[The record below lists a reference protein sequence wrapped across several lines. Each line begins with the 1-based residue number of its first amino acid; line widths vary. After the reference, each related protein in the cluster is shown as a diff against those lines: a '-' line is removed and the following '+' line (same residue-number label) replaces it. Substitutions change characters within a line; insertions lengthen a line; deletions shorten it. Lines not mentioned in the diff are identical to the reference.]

1 MSSSF
6 DIAYKNT
13 LTHEGGYVS
22 PEVAASIN
30 DPGGETYKGIARRY
44 HPNWKGWGLI
54 DIYKSKNSSWQYYNK
69 TRYFGLKHGI
79 FIDNPTIDQLH
90 KDYMKVN
97 FWDVNK
103 LSLFKNQ
110 SLANYVY
117 DIGYGSAPGTAA
129 KSLQTVLGVQADGQI
144 GDQTIAKL
152 NSVNQALVFNKLKEY
167 RQSWL
172 DRNIKGKSYK
182 KVLDQRNDSFFFHR
196 KSIAGVLIL
205 ALVGLTIYSETQSKP
220 QRKLKTA

>member
-13 LTHEGGYVS
+13 LSHEGGYVS
-22 PEVAASIN
+22 SEVAASIK

-69 TRYFGLKHGI
+69 TRYFGLKHGS

-117 DIGYGSAPGTAA
+117 DIGYGSGPGTAA
-129 KSLQTVLGVQADGQI
+129 KSLQTVLGVEADGKI
-144 GDQTIAKL
+144 GNVTIAKL
-152 NSVNQALVFNKLKEY
+152 NSVNQELVFNKLKEY

-182 KVLDQRNDSFFFHR
+182 KVLDQRNNSFFFHR
-196 KSIAGVLIL
+196 RAIAGVLVSL
-205 ALVGLTIYSETQSKP
+205 LVGYCLYTEIDKKP
-220 QRKLKTA
+220 QRKLKIA

>member
-1 MSSSF
+1 MSSF

-22 PEVAASIN
+22 PEIAASIS
-30 DPGGETYKGIARRY
+30 DPGGETYKGITRRY
-44 HPNWKGWGLI
+44 HPTWKGWGLI
-54 DIYKSKNSSWQYYNK
+54 DIYKSKNSAWQYYNK
-69 TRYFGLKHGI
+69 TRYFGLPHGS
-79 FIDNPTIDQLH
+79 FIDNATIDQLH

-117 DIGYGSAPGTAA
+117 DIGYGSGPGTAA
-129 KSLQTVLGVQADGQI
+129 KSLQTVLGVEADGKI
-144 GDQTIAKL
+144 GNVTIAKL
-152 NSVNQALVFNKLKEY
+152 NSVNQELVFNKLKEF

-172 DRNIKGKSYK
+172 NRNVKGKSYK

-196 KSIAGVLIL
+196 KYIAGALIL
-205 ALVGLTIYSETQSKP
+205 SLVGLIIYNETQTRP